1 MRLLFLLIPFI
12 LLGACS
18 TTVKGPITKR
28 TYDINVGCTDDMK
41 RYSEE
46 RKEVVVDKK
55 QDTSEPVSFECPPE
69 EKK

>member
-1 MRLLFLLIPFI
+1 MRLLLVLMSFLF
-12 LLGACS
+12 LGACS

-28 TYDINVGCTDDMK
+28 TYDISVGCTEDMK

-46 RKEVVVDKK
+46 REKLVGDKK
-55 QDTSEPVSFECPPE
+55 HETTEPVEFECPPE